1 MEKIITTPDRQCA
14 SDAESNNKQLFSII
28 LFIAGLFLIGC
39 TNQAFGL
46 NNPDTTGG
54 SAGIESENIGSGT
67 PGDEFSN
74 DEIREQLADINGEN
88 VDRALTLL
96 WDFHGREYDEWDGH
110 KDYYPTRRSQS
121 LDDYLIYGN
130 SLQGNPIPDPIVT
143 PDLCYYTAKRNV
155 NCRASDYVE
164 SSLIAILM
172 QGEGAKLLYLNPTF
186 THGKFELLND
196 SQCWIALGLMDGPSD
211 PYKMCQVYVVDAPP
225 SRESSNLNESGSP
238 VCSSGLDET
247 SCLAAGGVWGVVS
260 ASCNCN

>member
-1 MEKIITTPDRQCA
+1 MSMVHKLIRYLKIGTI
-14 SDAESNNKQLFSII
+14 SLFAVTLI
-28 LFIAGLFLIGC
+28 IGC

-46 NNPDTTGG
+46 NNPETRDD
-54 SAGIESENIGSGT
+54 SAGIEVENIGSGT
-67 PGDEFSN
+67 PGDEFSK
-74 DEIREQLADINGEN
+74 DEIGHQLDEPMIGTPLNANY
-88 VDRALTLL
+88 
-96 WDFHGREYDEWDGH
+96 WDFHGREMEKWRGH
-110 KDYYPTRRSQS
+110 TQYYPTRRSPP
-121 LDDYLIYGN
+121 LDDYFYGN
-130 SLQGNPIPDPIVT
+130 PLQGSPVPDLIVT

-225 SRESSNLNESGSP
+225 SRESSNLDKSDSP
-238 VCSSGLDET
+238 VCSSGLDEA
-247 SCLAAGGVWGVVS
+247 SCLAAGGVWGGVVS
-260 ASCNCN
+260 AICNCN